1 MRVWRGELDVPWWNG
16 GDGLYEL
23 MRVKGVLDHGS
34 LLSNPD
40 LGAPFGQHL
49 QDFPDSKPLQYV
61 LIWMLGRGT
70 SDPAV
75 VGNVFFLLGF
85 GLVAATAF
93 VVLRWFG
100 LSRAVCCACA
110 LLFSL
115 SPYHFQHN
123 EATLSLSAYYGVPL
137 GAYLILAVLSGRR
150 LFATVD
156 GRHGAVRRWGS
167 RISILT
173 AAACV
178 VIGLL
183 DTYYAVFTII
193 VVIAATAVG
202 FRDRLTAG
210 SGRGIRGRRA
220 GLRRV
225 ARRPEPEPGRP
236 GRARPQPGRRRARP
250 TRERGVQLHADLADA
265 PDRRTSDRSPGAVR
279 APGEQPDHGGHEPA
293 SIGLIAS
300 LGLAWLLLVALSL
313 SLTGA
318 RRRLD
323 PRHGALAA
331 AAVFVLLLGTTGGIS
346 GLIAWGVTPQIRTW
360 SRLAVFVA
368 FFALA
373 AVGLLLDRARRHSDL
388 HPSGRWST

>member
-1 MRVWRGELDVPWWNG
+1 MIWPGRESRRRRTRDVARRAQRTPTGTPRPSWSRTIAGTAVPTPHPPSRAVASRRLAVKAGSDLWWTLATAATAIALAAVVLRVWRGELDVPWWNG

-85 GLVAATAF
+85 GLVATTAF

-193 VVIAATAVG
+193 VVIAATAVRC
-202 FRDRLTAG
+202 FATG
-210 SGRGIRGRRA
+210 SRRA
-220 GLRRV
+220 LVEGSV
-225 ARRPEPEPGRP
+225 A
-236 GRARPQPGRRRARP
+236 AAL
-250 TRERGVQLHADLADA
+250 V
-265 PDRRTSDRSPGAVR
+265 SGA
-279 APGEQPDHGGHEPA
+279 
-293 SIGLIAS
+293 
-300 LGLAWLLLVALSL
+300 LLVALSPNL
-313 SLTGA
+313 
-318 RRRLD
+318 
-323 PRHGALAA
+323 
-331 AAVFVLLLGTTGGIS
+331 V
-346 GLIAWGVTPQIRTW
+346 
-360 SRLAVFVA
+360 
-368 FFALA
+368 
-373 AVGLLLDRARRHSDL
+373 DRAEPAATRSSPCAAHSRAR
-388 HPSGRWST
+388 SSASR